1 MRTLKCLMLIA
12 GLGFGLRPATSAADT
27 FRIVGQELSG
37 ETKTTDADGSTRTV
51 VQAGL
56 DGLLYH
62 VEKSAWTPASALV
75 TMTIVVNE
83 DQLMAAELKY
93 AQFGRRGFTVTIEI
107 DPCWFEYVNE
117 RDATADEFGAD
128 VVVRI
133 EGQISPGTLDPHVK
147 QWLTQRLALL
157 GAKTAEPTIKSGVTL
172 VPPRR

>member
-1 MRTLKCLMLIA
+1 MRILKCLVLIA

-27 FRIVGQELSG
+27 FRIIGQELTG
-37 ETKTTDADGSTRTV
+37 ETRSTDADGTVRTV
-51 VQAGL
+51 VQTGL

-62 VEKSAWTPASALV
+62 VDQNAWAPVSALA
-75 TMTIVVNE
+75 TMTIAVNE

-93 AQFGRRGFTVTIEI
+93 TQFGRRGFTVTIQI

-117 RDATADEFGAD
+117 RDATADEFGDD

-133 EGQISPGTLDPHVK
+133 EGQTPSGALDPHVK
-147 QWLTQRLALL
+147 AWLTQRLALL
-157 GAKTAEPTIKSGVTL
+157 GAKTAEPFVKGGVTL